1 MKAKRDDQPY
11 PLSNAVSLEAAL
23 AGLDPA
29 SADADLAPALAR
41 AFRGFEFRVARI
53 DDDYWLGWVFLMS
66 RGHSVEAEIG
76 QAITARLREQRV
88 RLPHDDASALLRWA
102 NEPYGF

>member
-1 MKAKRDDQPY
+1 MTNPTRLPDVA
-11 PLSNAVSLEAAL
+11 SLEAVL

-29 SADADLAPALAR
+29 SADADLTPALAR
-41 AFRGFEFRVARI
+41 AFPGFELRVALI
-53 DDDYWLGWVFLMS
+53 DDDYWLGWVSLMT

-76 QAITARLREQRV
+76 QAIAAGLREQRV
-88 RLPHDDASALLRWA
+88 RLPHDDARALLGWA